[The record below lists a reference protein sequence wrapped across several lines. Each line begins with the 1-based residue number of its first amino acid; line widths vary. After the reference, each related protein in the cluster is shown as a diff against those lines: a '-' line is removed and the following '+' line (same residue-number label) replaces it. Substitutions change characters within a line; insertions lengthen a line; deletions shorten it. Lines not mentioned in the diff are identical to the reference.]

1 MVAENE
7 QKIAGHLRVQNGYW
21 QMIFSFKDSD
31 GKRKTKSKSTGLKEK
46 GNKKRAETMLAETKK
61 QFQLELQNIEKER
74 KEQKENKN
82 NPKFSDFLL
91 YWLNIIKN
99 SVEITT
105 YSGYCSKIKQVI
117 IPYFEKNY
125 PNLLLKDITPKHIQ
139 DFYSYKMDVQKVSA
153 NTIIHY
159 HANIRKALEY
169 AFKNDIINYNPADRV
184 QRPKKNKFTGNM
196 YDSKELDQLFKI
208 VKGEKI
214 ELAIILGSF
223 YGLRRSEIVGLKWDA
238 IDFDKKTITI
248 SHTVSQCVVDG
259 KYQIVHKDRAKTK
272 SSHRALPLV
281 KPFEE
286 ILIRLKKEQEISKRI
301 CGNSYCKDFD
311 GYIYVDQVGNLIK
324 PEYITSH
331 FKLILKKNDLRLIR
345 FHDLRH
351 SCASL
356 LYANGVS
363 MKEIQEWLGH
373 SQLSTTSDIYTHL
386 DFKSKISSAN
396 AIIKFFPEKNN
407 ELAGG
412 MNFKQSLVVP
422 N

>member
-1 MVAENE
+1 
-7 QKIAGHLRVQNGYW
+7 
-21 QMIFSFKDSD
+21 MIFSFKDSD

-61 QFQLELQNIEKER
+61 QFQLELQNMEKER
-74 KEQKENKN
+74 KEQEENKN

-105 YSGYCSKIKQVI
+105 YSGYFSKIKQVI

-139 DFYSYKMDVQKVSA
+139 DFYSYKTDVQKVSA

-248 SHTVSQCVVDG
+248 SHTVSQCVADG

-272 SSHRALPLV
+272 SSHRILPLV

-286 ILIRLKKEQEISKRI
+286 ILIRLKRTRS
-301 CGNSYCKDFD
+301 
-311 GYIYVDQVGNLIK
+311 
-324 PEYITSH
+324 
-331 FKLILKKNDLRLIR
+331 
-345 FHDLRH
+345 
-351 SCASL
+351 
-356 LYANGVS
+356 
-363 MKEIQEWLGH
+363 
-373 SQLSTTSDIYTHL
+373 
-386 DFKSKISSAN
+386 
-396 AIIKFFPEKNN
+396 
-407 ELAGG
+407 
-412 MNFKQSLVVP
+412 
-422 N
+422 